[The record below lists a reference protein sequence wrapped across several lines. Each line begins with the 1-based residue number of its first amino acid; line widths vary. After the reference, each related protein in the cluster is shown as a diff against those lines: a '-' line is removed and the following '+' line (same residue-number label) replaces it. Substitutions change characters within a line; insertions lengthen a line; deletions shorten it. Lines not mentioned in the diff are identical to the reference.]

1 VAYRGTAS
9 SGGVTADFRL
19 ALRNMPNQVD
29 HADALYVRGLLLH
42 RNRGGKLI
50 VCGHSLGGYLTQ
62 AICGMKGSW
71 GIAFNGAGARSLFT
85 GRVFGLGAKV
95 YDGGELAQADKRVLN
110 ITIRGD
116 PVSGRLAGKRIGKKI
131 CLEFGNVANAH
142 FMSTVLEAVLYSG
155 YGHNTLEK
163 ALERASTKDDD

>member
-1 VAYRGTAS
+1 
-9 SGGVTADFRL
+9 
-19 ALRNMPNQVD
+19 MPNQVD
-29 HADALYVRGLLLH
+29 HAYELYVKGLRLH
-42 RNRGGKLI
+42 QTRGGKLI

-62 AICGMKGSW
+62 AICGMTGSW

-95 YDGGELAQADKRVLN
+95 YDGDLAQADKRVLN

-131 CLEFGNVANAH
+131 CLDFGNVANAH

-163 ALERASTKDDD
+163 ALERASN